1 MDEAS
6 FENNLANYKESL
18 ENKLEAVVKIPK
30 GYKAREKRA
39 IELNRIKNKWI
50 YEPIYARL
58 TVNKDFKASDA
69 FKKEIVELDYN
80 NEEDFMCS
88 SDYRGMLRNHMYEKA
103 MEYYKKD
110 SLPYPEARKKV
121 ISEISV
127 RKILANRVLI
137 LRISNIIS
145 YPNKN
150 KRKLHK
156 TFSDIFFEMAKKGF
170 IYKNNKAYKDF
181 ISIKKFNQI
190 VLELIKK
197 NSFGLF
203 NVSLGK
209 KIYLNQLITWLN
221 FYNSMKIK
229 IINPQTIWLKSPV
242 IRELL
247 TVSLG
252 IKLYD
257 LANCFEKK
265 TEMKRAKKV
274 DTRLIVVVIKPTLAP
289 FTINNK

>member
-1 MDEAS
+1 MNKKILIIGLKGLIGSNLFNYFKIKKLNVYQLS
-6 FENNLANYKESL
+6 FETF
-18 ENKLEAVVKIPK
+18 
-30 GYKAREKRA
+30 
-39 IELNRIKNKWI
+39 IKNKNRHI
-50 YEPIYARL
+50 DRFDIIINCTSNQKFIKNQYQDRNDNDLIIAKKILHSKTKLVMLSTRKVY
-58 TVNKDFKASDA
+58 KAK
-69 FKKEIVELDYN
+69 FNINELD
-80 NEEDFMCS
+80 
-88 SDYRGMLRNHMYEKA
+88 
-103 MEYYKKD
+103 KKKPNCNY
-110 SLPYPEARKKV
+110 SKNKT

-127 RKILANRVLI
+127 KKILANRVLI

-156 TFSDIFFEMAKKGF
+156 TFSDIFFEMAKKGL

-190 VLELIKK
+190 VLELVKK

-229 IINPQTIWLKSPV
+229 IINPKNSFNND
-242 IRELL
+242 
-247 TVSLG
+247 S
-252 IKLYD
+252 
-257 LANCFEKK
+257 F
-265 TEMKRAKKV
+265 
-274 DTRLIVVVIKPTLAP
+274 TL
-289 FTINNK
+289 NNKKLMHKIKIKNGVIDLKNECLRISKSFFLKK

>member
-1 MDEAS
+1 MNKKILIIGLKGLIGSNLFNYFKIKKLNVYQLS
-6 FENNLANYKESL
+6 FETF
-18 ENKLEAVVKIPK
+18 
-30 GYKAREKRA
+30 
-39 IELNRIKNKWI
+39 IKNKNRHVDKFDVI
-50 YEPIYARL
+50 INCTSNQKFIKNQYQDRNDNDLIIAKKILHSKTKLVMLSTRKVY
-58 TVNKDFKASDA
+58 KAK
-69 FKKEIVELDYN
+69 FNINELD
-80 NEEDFMCS
+80 
-88 SDYRGMLRNHMYEKA
+88 
-103 MEYYKKD
+103 KKKPNCNY
-110 SLPYPEARKKV
+110 SKNKV

-145 YPNKN
+145 PPNRN

-170 IYKNNKAYKDF
+170 IYKNNKTYKDF

-221 FYNSMKIK
+221 FYNSTKIK
-229 IINPQTIWLKSPV
+229 IINPKNSFNND
-242 IRELL
+242 
-247 TVSLG
+247 S
-252 IKLYD
+252 
-257 LANCFEKK
+257 F
-265 TEMKRAKKV
+265 
-274 DTRLIVVVIKPTLAP
+274 TL
-289 FTINNK
+289 NNKKLMQKIKIKNNALELKNECLRISKNFFTKQ

>member
-1 MDEAS
+1 MNKKILIIGLRGLIGSNLFDYFKIKKSNVYQLS
-6 FENNLANYKESL
+6 FESF
-18 ENKLEAVVKIPK
+18 
-30 GYKAREKRA
+30 
-39 IELNRIKNKWI
+39 IKNKNRHVDKFDVI
-50 YEPIYARL
+50 INCTSNQKFIKNQYQDRNDNDLIIAKKILHSKTKLVMLSTRKVY
-58 TVNKDFKASDA
+58 KAK
-69 FKKEIVELDYN
+69 FNINELD
-80 NEEDFMCS
+80 
-88 SDYRGMLRNHMYEKA
+88 
-103 MEYYKKD
+103 KKKPNCNY
-110 SLPYPEARKKV
+110 SKNKI

-145 YPNKN
+145 YPNSN

-221 FYNSMKIK
+221 FYNLKKIK
-229 IINPQTIWLKSPV
+229 IINLKNSFNND
-242 IRELL
+242 
-247 TVSLG
+247 S
-252 IKLYD
+252 
-257 LANCFEKK
+257 F
-265 TEMKRAKKV
+265 
-274 DTRLIVVVIKPTLAP
+274 TL
-289 FTINNK
+289 NNKKLMNNIKIRNDVIELKNECLKISKSFFLNK